1 MRISDWSSDVCSSD
15 LLSAAG
21 VVSGVSGKCAQ
32 LRAVPIVRRIAAGVE
47 CFPHHTLGIGDP
59 AFFRLGIA
67 TGRRT
72 FLQNRSIGG
81 AQAAVDFR
89 QFILAFDRPEEH
101 TSELQSLMRITYA
114 VFCLNKKKTTRNSIT
129 MTKV

>member
-89 QFILAFDRPEEH
+89 QFILAFDLDAEMLDALDRKS
-101 TSELQSLMRITYA
+101 TR
-114 VFCLNKKKTTRNSIT
+114 LNSSH
-129 MTKV
+129 